1 LCLSSQE
8 LFIQLFDNVN
18 IGTNDGELAMD
29 PQLVQELEMLHD
41 RVCEALSD
49 PKRIMILYLLAE
61 APLIVNDI
69 ASVLDLPQPT
79 VSRHLKILRE
89 RSLVETTRQANTVS
103 YALADRRIIQALDL
117 MRGILRDRVMKQA
130 KLVDNAS

>member
-1 LCLSSQE
+1 
-8 LFIQLFDNVN
+8 
-18 IGTNDGELAMD
+18 MD

-69 ASVLDLPQPT
+69 ASALDLPQPT

-89 RSLVETTRQANTVS
+89 RSLVETTRQANTIS
-103 YALADRRIIQALDL
+103 YSLADKRIIQALDL

-130 KLVDNAS
+130 KLVDSAS